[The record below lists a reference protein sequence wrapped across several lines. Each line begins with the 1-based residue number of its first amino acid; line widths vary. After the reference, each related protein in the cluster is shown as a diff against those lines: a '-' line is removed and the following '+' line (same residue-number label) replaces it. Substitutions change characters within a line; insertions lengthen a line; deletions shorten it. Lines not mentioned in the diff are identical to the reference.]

1 MRVTILTIGTQGDVR
16 PFVALGAGLRRQGHA
31 VRIATNRSFA
41 DLVTSAGLDFSPL
54 TADFLEFMASEPDA
68 MARGLNPFI
77 VLSAARRR
85 LKEMASD
92 WADEGRAACH
102 DADLLIGNGMVAPL
116 AASLAEALGK
126 PYVESQLQ
134 PVTPCAEI
142 PPMMLPPPRRPLPG
156 VVNRSLYHLLRVLTW
171 QVLSPAFNGV
181 VRRQLGLRGYPWV
194 GPYYQQRPG
203 RLGVLYGYSGNVVP
217 RPAEWA
223 PDVRVAGYWFLD
235 QAEAWQPPAEL
246 SRFLDAGPKP
256 IYIGFGSMLSGRAEA
271 FTDLVIDAVRASER
285 RAIIATGWGGLVD
298 RGAGDD
304 DRILFVKQAPH
315 DWLFPR
321 VAMAV
326 HHGGA
331 GTTAAAV
338 RAGIPSVVVPFF
350 GDQPFWAWRLEQLGV
365 APPRLDRKT
374 LTAPALAAAIAAA
387 STETMRGAARRLGE
401 QVRAEDGV
409 GAALRT
415 LAEWGLEPPPLAA
428 SRPSLAAAG

>member
-16 PFVALGAGLRRQGHA
+16 PFVALGVGLRALGHE
-31 VRIATNRSFA
+31 VRIASNRSFSE
-41 DLVTSAGLDFSPL
+41 LVTSAGLEFAPL

-68 MARGLNPFI
+68 MARGLNPLV
-77 VLSAARRR
+77 VLAAARRR
-85 LKEMASD
+85 LKEMAAA

-126 PYVESQLQ
+126 PYVESHLQ
-134 PVTPCAEI
+134 PVTPCADI

-156 VVNRSLYHLLRVLTW
+156 VVNRCLYHLLRVLTW

-181 VRRQLGLRGYPWV
+181 VRRQLGLRAYPWV

-203 RLGVLYGYSGNVVP
+203 RRGVLYGYSGKVVP
-217 RPAEWA
+217 RPEEWSR
-223 PDVRVAGYWFLD
+223 DVRVAGYWFLD
-235 QAEAWQPPAEL
+235 QAREWQPPAEL
-246 SRFLDAGPKP
+246 SRFLAAGPKP
-256 IYIGFGSMLSGRAEA
+256 IYIGFGSMLSGQADE
-271 FTDLVIDAVRASER
+271 FTDLVIDAVRASGR

-298 RGAGDD
+298 RGEGD

-321 VAMAV
+321 VELAV

-374 LTAPALAAAIAAA
+374 LTASALAGAIAAA
-387 STETMRGAARRLGE
+387 SAETLRGNARRLGE

-409 GAALRT
+409 AAALQT
-415 LAEWGLEPPPLAA
+415 LAEWGLQPP
-428 SRPSLAAAG
+428 AAAAAC